1 VSPLKRTRIKSRRSK
16 PRRRAGACRE
26 YLDWLKTQKCVI
38 TGKRHGMLYR
48 DGTFTCGRY
57 ELANWRT
64 IIVDPAHV
72 RTKRLGG
79 DLWNA
84 VPLAHHLHEE
94 QHRIGI
100 KSFQAKYG
108 VDLAELAREHT
119 ERWLQTESGAAWL
132 AQHPEAPSGEPKNE

>member
-1 VSPLKRTRIKSRRSK
+1 VSPPKRPRIKSRRSK

-26 YLDWLKTQKCVI
+26 YLKWLRSQRCVVTGLYTWQTITLPNGI
-38 TGKRHGMLYR
+38 TGI
-48 DGTFTCGRY
+48 TF
-57 ELANWRT
+57 
-64 IIVDPAHV
+64 VDPAHV
-72 RTKRLGG
+72 RTKRLSG

-119 ERWLQTESGAAWL
+119 ERWLQTELGAAWL
-132 AQHPEAPSGEPKNE
+132 AQHPEAQR